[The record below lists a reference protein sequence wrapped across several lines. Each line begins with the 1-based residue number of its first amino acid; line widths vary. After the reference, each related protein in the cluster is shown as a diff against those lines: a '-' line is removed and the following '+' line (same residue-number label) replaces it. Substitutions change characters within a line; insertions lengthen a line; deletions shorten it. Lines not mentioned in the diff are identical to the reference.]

1 MAVKRTFNTND
12 NLELINRF
20 KEIRDTVHA
29 ERESRVEQKHSKKDI
44 LTYRTGQAA
53 RLKK

>member
-1 MAVKRTFNTND
+1 MAIKHTFNAD
-12 NLELINRF
+12 QNLALINRF
-20 KEIRDTVHA
+20 KEVRDTIHD
-29 ERESRVEQKHSKKDI
+29 ERESRVEQKRTKKDI

>member
-1 MAVKRTFNTND
+1 MAVKRTFNADD
-12 NLELINRF
+12 NLALIRRF
-20 KEIRDTVHA
+20 KEVRDTVRD
-29 ERESRVEQKHSKKDI
+29 ERESRIEQKHAKKDI

>member
-1 MAVKRTFNTND
+1 MAIKHSFNANQ
-12 NLELINRF
+12 NLALINRF
-20 KEIRDTVHA
+20 KEVRDTVRD
-29 ERESRVEQKHSKKDI
+29 EREGRIEQKRAKKDI